1 MRNDHGTKSSRGPLT
16 SSRPSTGVVETLTLC
31 ASGGRSVSEVS
42 IKDRNVSVQV
52 RRAEVPFNIP
62 DRGNHALLLA
72 DRKETTGDF
81 AIRAWWT
88 YKVVLTYLD
97 ANGPV

>member
-1 MRNDHGTKSSRGPLT
+1 M
-16 SSRPSTGVVETLTLC
+16 VETLTLC
-31 ASGGRSVSEVS
+31 ASGGRSVS
-42 IKDRNVSVQV
+42 IKDLNVSVQV

-62 DRGNHALLLA
+62 DGGNHALLLA

-88 YKVVLTYLD
+88 YKVVLTYFD